1 MGKPRARTQ
10 SAKVAARTP
19 RSLRIAFFLMIGSSG
34 SSGMGV
40 AGISRYCLIQNARC
54 RDVGPRRALWVNPI
68 DRLADLFEPEVTRGI
83 GWTCVALGSAR
94 PPLPDF
100 ARNPFQWCKTLKFL
114 RCHALSVFGERP
126 EPDTVC
132 GPATQ
137 VVTSERVQE
146 VFEDAGTPQD
156 WAETDGSLDGFQAV
170 ATRSTLGP
178 PQPMP
183 RAVY

>member
-1 MGKPRARTQ
+1 MTSWPTRSKARLWIARPTANLRCAGIEHRRHGEARARTQ

-19 RSLRIAFFLMIGSSG
+19 RSLRIAFFLMFGSSG

-83 GWTCVALGSAR
+83 GWACVALGSAR
-94 PPLPDF
+94 PPLPDL

-114 RCHALSVFGERP
+114 RCHALPVFGERP

-132 GPATQ
+132 GPARTGRHFG
-137 VVTSERVQE
+137 TG
-146 VFEDAGTPQD
+146 AG
-156 WAETDGSLDGFQAV
+156 SV
-170 ATRSTLGP
+170 
-178 PQPMP
+178 
-183 RAVY
+183 